1 MFFKNLHL
9 VVCLFPSYAVFIV
22 IILILDYLIA
32 IIYVVFSLLL
42 AMTISKLNQCIYVNY
57 SSKKELRDYQMPH
70 PLHIEEKTK
79 IQSSW
84 TYSIRITQ
92 QMSSQI
98 RTRPLK
104 HDTDRRQAGRTDG
117 TCYTL
122 AQCFSKF

>member
-1 MFFKNLHL
+1 M

-70 PLHIEEKTK
+70 PLHIEEKMK
-79 IQSSW
+79 IQSS
-84 TYSIRITQ
+84 
-92 QMSSQI
+92 
-98 RTRPLK
+98 
-104 HDTDRRQAGRTDG
+104 
-117 TCYTL
+117 
-122 AQCFSKF
+122 